1 MAADDRV
8 TLDCPLSAIFRSRW
22 WKPHGPAKDI
32 VVTSGGRK
40 TVAEHLLRGFNRNAN
55 VRWMKQALG

>member
-8 TLDCPLSAIFRSRW
+8 TLHCTLSAIFRSRW
-22 WKPHGPAKDI
+22 RELHGPAELL
-32 VVTSGGRK
+32 SRPGSRK
-40 TVAEHLLRGFNRNAN
+40 MVPEHLLRGFNQNAN